1 MKWTIGSK
9 IVESYLFFG
18 EFIILSGKH
27 SYSGPIRKLRV
38 ILHVRETEDTS

>member
-1 MKWTIGSK
+1 MADSIPYLGDKFNKIMKWTIGSK

-27 SYSGPIRKLRV
+27 
-38 ILHVRETEDTS
+38 